1 MVLGGPHLLEC
12 PGSPLSLFTAQHPFL
27 VGLGDQTHGLVKECQ
42 AGAQILYPGPM
53 TVRLKEEIYLGLKET
68 EAWRVQFVEAR
79 GWK

>member
-1 MVLGGPHLLEC
+1 MPGRCSDPGPVNAL
-12 PGSPLSLFTAQHPFL
+12 
-27 VGLGDQTHGLVKECQ
+27 
-42 AGAQILYPGPM
+42 AGTLILYPGPM